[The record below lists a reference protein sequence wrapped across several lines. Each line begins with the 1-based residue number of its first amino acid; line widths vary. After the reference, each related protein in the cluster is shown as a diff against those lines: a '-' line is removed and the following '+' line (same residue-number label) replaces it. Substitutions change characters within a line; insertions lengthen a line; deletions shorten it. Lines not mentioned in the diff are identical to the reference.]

1 MTEYQVMVCSLWY
14 LEFIFIVSLFSSTQ
28 RKWVFKLIE
37 NSDGKPHHN
46 DGFFLILVNAAVA
59 SFKLSFIAA
68 LQTIYNGKEL
78 LEVAITFALIGGALI
93 GVRISLM
100 NKGSI
105 KDQIDDLIKK

>member
-1 MTEYQVMVCSLWY
+1 MVCSLWY
-14 LEFIFIVSLFSSTQ
+14 PEFLFVVSLLSRTQ
-28 RKWVFKLIE
+28 RKWVFNLIE

-46 DGFFLILVNAAVA
+46 DGLFLILVNAAVV
-59 SFKLSFIAA
+59 SFKISFIAA
-68 LQTIYNGKEL
+68 LQTIYNGKQL
-78 LEVAITFALIGGALI
+78 LEVAITFALIGGALL